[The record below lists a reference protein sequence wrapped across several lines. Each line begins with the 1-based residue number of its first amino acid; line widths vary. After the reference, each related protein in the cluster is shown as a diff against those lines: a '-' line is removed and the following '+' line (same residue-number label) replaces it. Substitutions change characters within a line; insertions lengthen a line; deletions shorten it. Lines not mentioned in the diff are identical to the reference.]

1 MTENRIA
8 LIGIM
13 VENTDSISALN
24 GLLHDYMQYIKGRMG
39 VPHAGG
45 RVQVISVVL
54 EAPADKINTLSG
66 RIGRLEGI
74 TAKTIYA
81 KQ

>member
-1 MTENRIA
+1 MDENRIA
-8 LIGIM
+8 LLGIM
-13 VENTDSISALN
+13 VENTDSIPELN
-24 GLLHDYMQYIKGRMG
+24 EILHDCMQYIKGRMG

-45 RVQVISVVL
+45 KIQVISIVL
-54 EAPADKINTLSG
+54 EAPADVINTISG
-66 RIGRLEGI
+66 KIGRLEGV

>member
-1 MTENRIA
+1 MENRIA

-13 VENTDSISALN
+13 VESPDSVAELNAILHEFSA
-24 GLLHDYMQYIKGRMG
+24 YIKGRMG

-45 RVQVISVVL
+45 RIQVISVVL
-54 EAPADKINTLSG
+54 EAPADKINAMSG
-66 RIGRLEGI
+66 RIGRLTGV
-74 TAKTIYA
+74 TSNTIYA

>member
-1 MTENRIA
+1 MNMIA

-13 VENTDSISALN
+13 VDNTDSIPRLHD
-24 GLLHDYMQYIKGRMG
+24 LLHGCAEYIKGRMG

-45 RVQVISVVL
+45 RIQVISVVL
-54 EAPADKINTLSG
+54 EAPADKINALSG
-66 RIGRLEGI
+66 ALGRLEGV

-81 KQ
+81 KE

>member
-1 MTENRIA
+1 MENRIA

-13 VENTDSISALN
+13 VETPDSVHELN
-24 GLLHDYMQYIKGRMG
+24 SILHEYSGYIKGRMG

-45 RVQVISVVL
+45 RLQVISVVL
-54 EAPADKINTLSG
+54 EAPSDKINAISG
-66 RIGRLEGI
+66 RIGRLDGV
-74 TAKTIYA
+74 TSNTIYA

>member
-1 MTENRIA
+1 MEENRIA
-8 LIGIM
+8 LVGIM
-13 VENTDSISALN
+13 VENTGSIARLN
-24 GLLHDYMQYIKGRMG
+24 DILHEYAQFIKGRMG

-45 RVQVISVVL
+45 KIQVISVVL
-54 EAPADKINTLSG
+54 EAPADRINTLSG
-66 RIGRLEGI
+66 RLGRLDGV